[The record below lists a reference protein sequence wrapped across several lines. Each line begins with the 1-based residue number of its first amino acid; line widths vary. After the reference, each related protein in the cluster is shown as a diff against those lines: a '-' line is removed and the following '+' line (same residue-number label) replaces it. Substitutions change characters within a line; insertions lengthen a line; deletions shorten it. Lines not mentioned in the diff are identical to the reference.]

1 VINDKGLPCS
11 RSLTCK
17 THTVGA
23 KRSVEGRSKA
33 YDSLYLE
40 WQRANNPNFK
50 EPQKGIRKDKTD
62 TEKKKPGRKKWEF
75 SMSNMV
81 GGDHEGIGEGEE
93 GQREFEE
100 MIMFAKIGGDRCRL
114 AIQGFGSGWDT
125 MPGGQIR
132 AAKQK
137 KVNGTV
143 SATTKLANG
152 TGPAIAPV
160 TAGVNAALVSTPV
173 NKGTIP
179 FSVDAIF
186 KTALTEFNGVGDTMT
201 KALATRAVDGH
212 AAMKAGG
219 SRGIPPTMT
228 AGVGMRPSETKQ
240 SSISFTVTT

>member
-1 VINDKGLPCS
+1 MINDKGLPCS

-50 EPQKGIRKDKTD
+50 EPQKGVRKDKTD

-114 AIQGFGSGWDT
+114 AITGFGSGWDT
-125 MPGGQIR
+125 MPGGQVR
-132 AAKQK
+132 AAKQNK
-137 KVNGTV
+137 TTNNTNGNT
-143 SATTKLANG
+143 AKIANG
-152 TGPAIAPV
+152 GAPIIPA
-160 TAGVNAALVSTPV
+160 AGANPALVSTPV

-179 FSVDAIF
+179 FSIDAIF

-212 AAMKAGG
+212 AAMKAGA

-228 AGVGMRPSETKQ
+228 AGVGMRPSDPKQ
-240 SSISFTVTT
+240 PAISFTVAT